1 VEQQNSKLQGRIE
14 ELAADL
20 RRQNKSI
27 VFTNGCFDILHLG
40 HVKYMQKAKSLGDVL
55 IVGLNSDASVTRLKG
70 PGRPVNP
77 EYDRAYLLASLEVVD
92 YVVVFSEDTP
102 YELIKKVMP
111 DTLVKGSDYR
121 GREVIGSDIAKRVL
135 LMICRSRSTTSI
147 IEKLVG
153 KRLNLTPKLKDSF
166 DRRTIR

>member
-77 EYDRAYLLASLEVVD
+77 EYDRAYLLASWKWSIMSWYFPKTRPTNL
-92 YVVVFSEDTP
+92 
-102 YELIKKVMP
+102 
-111 DTLVKGSDYR
+111 
-121 GREVIGSDIAKRVL
+121 
-135 LMICRSRSTTSI
+135 SR
-147 IEKLVG
+147 
-153 KRLNLTPKLKDSF
+153 R
-166 DRRTIR
+166 